1 MVERF
6 RLQAPEELDHRGID
20 LGGSLLLRPVAAA
33 GKHDGLPQL
42 GHESFQVGDE
52 LIHPAEGDHEVT
64 IAGDVERGNG
74 HVRPG
79 ESCQQL
85 PVAID
90 VTVPVQPAAKAGT
103 SKFPGV
109 ELDVGLRELR
119 REGGRFDGAAEES
132 TLSWHHTHGV
142 RIGEGRSGV
151 GDVPRAR
158 VQDAAN
164 GIADVPPKLRL
175 SHPWL
180 LKVELIEDRVVSSE

>member
-1 MVERF
+1 MEARF

-52 LIHPAEGDHEVT
+52 LIHAAEGDHEVT
-64 IAGDVERGNG
+64 IARDVERGNG

-119 REGGRFDGAAEES
+119 REGGRFDGAAENPPCRG
-132 TLSWHHTHGV
+132 TIPTA
-142 RIGEGRSGV
+142 SG
-151 GDVPRAR
+151 
-158 VQDAAN
+158 
-164 GIADVPPKLRL
+164 LE
-175 SHPWL
+175 
-180 LKVELIEDRVVSSE
+180 KVEAAWATSPEPEYKMRRRELRTSRPSSASATPGS